1 MKKILIV
8 ASMTF
13 ILILS
18 MSTSMVSSRNTYLPR
33 AEVLFASGN
42 NQIITKEPKEQL
54 YYDLFI
60 TMLYP
65 YVEKSIDNYYDEYM
79 TFLPSE
85 APYSYNFIKIEKT
98 PQLNYSFTIVLE
110 VQPYV
115 GPHLSVGRDRITF
128 NIDID
133 GVKVKKFEHLE
144 SYELPPNY
152 QNIIKKKLPK

>member
-1 MKKILIV
+1 
-8 ASMTF
+8 
-13 ILILS
+13 
-18 MSTSMVSSRNTYLPR
+18 
-33 AEVLFASGN
+33 
-42 NQIITKEPKEQL
+42 
-54 YYDLFI
+54 
-60 TMLYP
+60 MLYP

-85 APYSYNFIKIEKT
+85 APYSYKFIKIEKT
-98 PQLNYSFTIVLE
+98 PELNYSFTIVLE

-128 NIDID
+128 TIDID

-152 QNIIKKKLPK
+152 QSIIKKKLPK

>member
-1 MKKILIV
+1 
-8 ASMTF
+8 
-13 ILILS
+13 
-18 MSTSMVSSRNTYLPR
+18 
-33 AEVLFASGN
+33 
-42 NQIITKEPKEQL
+42 
-54 YYDLFI
+54 
-60 TMLYP
+60 MLYP

-79 TFLPSE
+79 TYLPGE
-85 APYSYNFIKIEKT
+85 APYSYKFIKIEKT
-98 PQLNYSFTIVLE
+98 PELNYSFTIVLE

>member
-18 MSTSMVSSRNTYLPR
+18 VSTSMVSSRNTNLPR
-33 AEVLFASGN
+33 AEVQFGSEN

-79 TFLPSE
+79 TYLPGE
-85 APYSYNFIKIEKT
+85 APYSYKFIKIEKT
-98 PQLNYSFTIVLE
+98 PELNYSFTIVLE

>member
-13 ILILS
+13 ILIVS
-18 MSTSMVSSRNTYLPR
+18 VSTSMVSSRNTNLSR
-33 AEVLFASGN
+33 AEVQFGSEN
-42 NQIITKEPKEQL
+42 NQIITKKPKEQL

-65 YVEKSIDNYYDEYM
+65 YVGKSIDNYYGEYM
-79 TFLPSE
+79 TYLPGE
-85 APYSYNFIKIEKT
+85 APYSYKFIKIERT
-98 PQLNYSFTIVLE
+98 PKLNYSFTIVLE

-115 GPHLSVGRDRITF
+115 GPHISVGRDRITF
-128 NIDID
+128 TIDID
-133 GVKVKKFEHLE
+133 GVKLKKFEHLE